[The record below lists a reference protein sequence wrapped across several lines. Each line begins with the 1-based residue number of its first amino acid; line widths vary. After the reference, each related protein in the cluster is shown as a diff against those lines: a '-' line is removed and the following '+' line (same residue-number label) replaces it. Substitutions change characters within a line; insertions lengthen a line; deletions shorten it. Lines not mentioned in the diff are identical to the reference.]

1 MSKTGTT
8 RNFHQINIW
17 CLNKC
22 LAWSAI

>member
-1 MSKTGTT
+1 MELPDT
-8 RNFHQINIW
+8 FW